1 MEEIKEVKSK
11 HKPRLEVRILDSA
24 TRQRRKEIHLASLEK
39 DNFIEDDSVQI
50 SAIRQTSKENVKK
63 RKKVKVGEHF
73 KKRFRK
79 NFSSLLEE
87 IEFRGGQ
94 RNYFTAK
101 APKSIY
107 PKRHFCGVCGYPS
120 CYNCVVCGALY
131 CSMECQQT
139 HRDTRCHKWVV

>member
-1 MEEIKEVKSK
+1 MKTKQKS
-11 HKPRLEVRILDSA
+11 RSEVRILDLA
-24 TRQRRKEIHLASLEK
+24 TRLRRKEIRLASLEK
-39 DNFIEDDSVQI
+39 DNFIEDDSIQI
-50 SAIRQTSKENVKK
+50 SPVRQISKENVKK

-87 IEFRGGQ
+87 IEFQ
-94 RNYFTAK
+94 TEEPNYFTAK

-131 CSMECQQT
+131 CSMECQRT
-139 HRDTRCHKWVV
+139 HKDTRCNKWVV